1 MWPHDFAKIHSGGN
15 MYSKEEKRAIGK
27 EAYDKVDTLA
37 NLARKYNV
45 PYQSVVNWRA
55 AYAKSI
61 GEVSLKS
68 ASSKRYEE
76 MNEAELRA
84 KLLKR
89 DIENARLKKGYVVK
103 GGGKKKVYDT
113 IPD

>member
-1 MWPHDFAKIHSGGN
+1 LITIYLGGN
-15 MYSKEEKRAIGK
+15 RYSKEEKRAIGK

-37 NLARKYNV
+37 NLARKYSV
-45 PYQSVVNWRA
+45 PYQSVLNWRK

-76 MNEAELRA
+76 MNEAELRTE
-84 KLLKR
+84 LLKGLF
-89 DIENARLKKGYVVK
+89 ENSKSN
-103 GGGKKKVYDT
+103 
-113 IPD
+113 

>member
-1 MWPHDFAKIHSGGN
+1 

-37 NLARKYNV
+37 NLARKYSV
-45 PYQSVVNWRA
+45 PYQSVLNWRK

-61 GEVSLKS
+61 DEVSLKS

-76 MNEAELRA
+76 MNEAELRTE
-84 KLLKR
+84 LLKGLF
-89 DIENARLKKGYVVK
+89 ENSKSN
-103 GGGKKKVYDT
+103 
-113 IPD
+113 

>member
-37 NLARKYNV
+37 NLARKYSV
-45 PYQSVVNWRA
+45 PYQSVLNWRK

-76 MNEAELRA
+76 MNEAELRTE
-84 KLLKR
+84 LLKGLF
-89 DIENARLKKGYVVK
+89 ENSKSN
-103 GGGKKKVYDT
+103 
-113 IPD
+113 

>member
-1 MWPHDFAKIHSGGN
+1 

-37 NLARKYNV
+37 NLARKYSV
-45 PYQSVVNWRA
+45 PYQSVLNWRA

-76 MNEAELRA
+76 MNEAELRTE
-84 KLLKR
+84 LLKGLF
-89 DIENARLKKGYVVK
+89 ENSKSN
-103 GGGKKKVYDT
+103 
-113 IPD
+113 